1 MTLATLRLVVD
12 FGLLV
17 LIWLV
22 QLIIYPSFRYCAEEH
37 LCGWHA
43 RYTRRIGYIVMP
55 LMLAQVAIIGAQV
68 YAAATLPAILA
79 AVLVVLVWA
88 ATFFQAVPL
97 HSQIA
102 AGEDTADA
110 ISTLIT
116 ANWARTAV
124 WTCIFVLG
132 LFTL

>member
-1 MTLATLRLVVD
+1 MLVTLRLVVD

-22 QLIIYPSFRYCAEEH
+22 QLVIYPSFRYCAEEH
-37 LCGWHA
+37 LCAWHA

-68 YAAATLPAILA
+68 YAEATLFAIVSA
-79 AVLVVLVWA
+79 MLVVLVWA

-97 HSQIA
+97 HNQIA
-102 AGEDTADA
+102 AGRDTAEA
-110 ISTLIT
+110 ISRLIT
-116 ANWARTAV
+116 ANWTRTV
-124 WTCIFVLG
+124 LWTCIFVLG
-132 LFTL
+132 LLTL